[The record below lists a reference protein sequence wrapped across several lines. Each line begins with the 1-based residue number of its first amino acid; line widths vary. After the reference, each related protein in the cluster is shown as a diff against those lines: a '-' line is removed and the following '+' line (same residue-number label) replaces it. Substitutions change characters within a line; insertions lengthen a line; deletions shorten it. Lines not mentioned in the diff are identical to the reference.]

1 MYKRKVT
8 QSDKTNRKFKP
19 KLVGIDSFIH
29 IGKYKYLTI
38 RQILDR
44 DVQYIAWCI
53 NKELIIPSQEI
64 KNILKDTKIIK
75 K

>member
-1 MYKRKVT
+1 MYKRKVNKET
-8 QSDKTNRKFKP
+8 KTYKKFTP

-44 DVQYIAWCI
+44 DSQYIIWCI
-53 NKELIIPSQEI
+53 DKGLITPNQEV
-64 KNILKDTKIIK
+64 KNIIADMKKDK